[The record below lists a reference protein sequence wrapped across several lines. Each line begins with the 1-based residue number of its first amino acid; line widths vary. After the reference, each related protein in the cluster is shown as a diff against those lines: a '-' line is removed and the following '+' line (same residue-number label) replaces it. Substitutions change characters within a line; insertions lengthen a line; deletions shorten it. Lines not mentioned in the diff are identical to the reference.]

1 MSHDIKRIERPQ
13 PVKITNNVG
22 IIKRYGEKRIPTF
35 AVMIKELNK

>member
-1 MSHDIKRIERPQ
+1 MHDIRKVEKAR

-22 IIKRYGEKRIPTF
+22 IIKRYGAKRIPTF